1 MNQEKSIELISRI
14 CQLSKHFL
22 TQEEFNSEDIREILQ
37 SDKPGKFKTKLLFK
51 ELMKA
56 LSLQGIG
63 DEIVNS
69 YRRAHGDITY
79 FQISNR
85 LNKQRKRHRLFCSRL
100 RSFKRFKGCGYRKG
114 KFTCN
119 NPTMLMRC
127 PVRRHDLLKGV
138 LNVKA
143 YAFFFYIRDICQG
156 DLISHFNRIIKKY
169 IETSNPDPSAI
180 IDARNDLVADFK
192 QIFGVGDK
200 LANMTL
206 SFLLLA
212 DQDNKSYA
220 RVGQTM
226 IAIDSLVHNFL
237 HRTGIL
243 KFYDCQHNYGP
254 GCSKNC
260 VPVIDS
266 LSKMIDARQFNEAHP
281 EYFPRFIQFSIWRFC
296 TISGENICNGI
307 NINDAKPCKQ
317 KNCPVYL
324 LCDHVILKPIG
335 G

>member
-14 CQLSKHFL
+14 CHLSKDFL
-22 TQEEFNSEDIREILQ
+22 KDEEVYSEDIREILR
-37 SDKPGKFKTKLLFK
+37 SDKGNKFKTKLLFK

-63 DEIVNS
+63 DEVVNS
-69 YRRAHGDITY
+69 YRRAHGDIIY
-79 FQISNR
+79 FQIANR
-85 LNKQRKRHRLFCSRL
+85 LNRQRKRHRLLCSKL
-100 RSFKRFKGCGYRKG
+100 RSFQRFKGCGYRKET
-114 KFTCN
+114 FTCN
-119 NPTMLMRC
+119 NPIMLLRC

-143 YAFFFYIRDICQG
+143 YSFYFYIRDICQG
-156 DLISHFNRIIKKY
+156 DMISHFNRIIERY
-169 IETSNPDPSAI
+169 INTSNPDPSAV

-192 QIFGVGDK
+192 LIFGVGDK

-206 SFLLLA
+206 SSFLLA

-237 HRTGIL
+237 QRTGLL
-243 KFYDCQHNYGP
+243 KFYDCHHNYGP
-254 GCSKNC
+254 GCSKHC
-260 VPVIDS
+260 VTVIDS
-266 LSKMIDARQFNEAHP
+266 LAKKIDARQFNKAHP
-281 EYFPRFIQFSIWRFC
+281 PYFPRFIQFSLWRFC
-296 TISGENICNGI
+296 TINGENICNGV

-317 KNCPVYL
+317 ENCPVYF
-324 LCDHVILKPIG
+324 LCDHAPLKPIG